1 LKQPLAQIQITITE
15 SGISGVE
22 VQADTAQ
29 QTKRAYTLLTYLAE
43 ELHTLDAL
51 IQSKNFR
58 QRLTE
63 VQEFVSQEQQERAE
77 NLVVQ
82 LLKHEVMYEGR

>member
-1 LKQPLAQIQITITE
+1 MKQPLAQIQITITE

-43 ELHTLDAL
+43 ELHALDAL

-58 QRLTE
+58 ERLTE